1 MLTIKNISAGYEK
14 KQVLY
19 NVSFKVNEGEI
30 ALLTGGNGSGK
41 STILKVIYGILP
53 LWEGSVYFDSEDL
66 SKIATPNM
74 VKHGIIY
81 IPQKNNYFENL
92 TIEENLKIS
101 GSIYPKQDL
110 VSRLEKIWKLPKL
123 YKYRKRTPFNLSGGE
138 RQLLAFSMGIIH
150 NPKMILFDEPIS
162 GLDNESTGVI
172 LDIISEMNANDTT
185 FIIVEHK
192 YHSGLKF
199 NKNIKLETGKIKV

>member
-1 MLTIKNISAGYEK
+1 MLSVENISSGYGK

-19 NVSFKVNEGEI
+19 DVTFEVDKGEI
-30 ALLTGGNGSGK
+30 VLLTGGNGSGK

-53 LWEGSVYFDSEDL
+53 LWEGSVYYDSEDL
-66 SKIATPNM
+66 SQIATSNM
-74 VKHGIIY
+74 LKKGIVY
-81 IPQKNNYFENL
+81 IPQKDNYFENL

-101 GSIYPKQDL
+101 GSIYSKQDL
-110 VSRLEKIWKLPKL
+110 LSRLEEIWKIPKL
-123 YKYRKRTPFNLSGGE
+123 YKYRKKTPFNLSGGE

-162 GLDNESTGVI
+162 GLDNENTTII
-172 LDIISEMNANDTT
+172 LDTISEFNANGTG

-192 YHSGLKF
+192 HHSGLKF
-199 NKNIKLETGKIKV
+199 GKNIKLETGKIRV